1 MAAKRPSRRTQVAA
15 GLLVM
20 VVGLGIA
27 AVAAGHIGKPPAK
40 LAFDA
45 VAVLIAGLGLL
56 FTGAI
61 LVLPE
66 RHAGSRTLMGALM
79 ITSIALL
86 FDWVAFGPGERRFT
100 GSIPNANMNVR
111 SHFWDVPGHVL
122 FVSGALLFDLMA
134 LWAWMR
140 ALLRRPARSQ

>member
-1 MAAKRPSRRTQVAA
+1 MATKRPSRRAQVAA
-15 GLLVM
+15 GLLVIG
-20 VVGLGIA
+20 VGLGIA
-27 AVAAGHIGKPPAK
+27 AVAASHIGKPPAK

-66 RHAGSRTLMGALM
+66 RHAASRTLMGALM

-86 FDWVAFGPGERRFT
+86 FDWLAFGPGEHRFT
-100 GSIPNANMNVR
+100 GAIPNPNMNVR
-111 SHFWDVPGHVL
+111 SHFWGVPGRVL
-122 FVSGALLFDLMA
+122 LDSGALLFDLMA
-134 LWAWMR
+134 LWAWVR
-140 ALLRRPARSQ
+140 TLWRRPARS